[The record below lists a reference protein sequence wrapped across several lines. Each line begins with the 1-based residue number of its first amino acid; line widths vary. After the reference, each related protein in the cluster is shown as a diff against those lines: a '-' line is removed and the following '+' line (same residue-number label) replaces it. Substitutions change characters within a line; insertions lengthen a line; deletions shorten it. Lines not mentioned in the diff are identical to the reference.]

1 MIHQIRKATKIAGLG
16 HSNALYKLGIRTGEV
31 TPPELETLLAGLRIG
46 LSPQQIREFTRACPA
61 TNNGM

>member
-1 MIHQIRKATKIAGLG
+1 
-16 HSNALYKLGIRTGEV
+16 V